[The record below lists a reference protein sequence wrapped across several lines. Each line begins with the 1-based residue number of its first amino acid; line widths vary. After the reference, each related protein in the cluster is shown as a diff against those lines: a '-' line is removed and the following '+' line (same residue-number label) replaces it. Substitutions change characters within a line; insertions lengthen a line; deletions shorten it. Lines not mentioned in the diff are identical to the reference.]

1 MKTIY
6 ITDKISDQKALGES
20 IKKINGK
27 VPPIEREQIHH
38 DFNNNLVMEISV
50 TVNIVFAGG
59 VHYLKNG
66 HDIEI
71 KFVGDFTHSREKE
84 ITDRIQHNI
93 K

>member
-6 ITDKISDQKALGES
+6 IANKISDQNGLS
-20 IKKINGK
+20 DSVRKINGK
-27 VPPIEREQIHH
+27 IPSLEREQIHH
-38 DFNNNLVMEISV
+38 DFNNNITTEISL
-50 TVNIVFAGG
+50 TVNIVFTGG

-71 KFVGDFTHSREKE
+71 KFVGDIVNTKQKE
-84 ITDRIQHNI
+84 ILDRIQHNI